1 MLQSHVAIRNKAIV
15 RPSAQLPAEFGALS

>member
-1 MLQSHVAIRNKAIV
+1 MLQSHVAVWNQSIV